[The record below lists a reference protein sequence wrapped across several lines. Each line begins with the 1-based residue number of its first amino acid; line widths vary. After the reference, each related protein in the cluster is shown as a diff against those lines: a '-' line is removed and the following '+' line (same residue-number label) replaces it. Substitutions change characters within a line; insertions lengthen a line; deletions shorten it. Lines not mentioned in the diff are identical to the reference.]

1 MTEDEASPEGGTYSV
16 RLTDVDFS
24 GRPCLF
30 LDRDGVLVEETN
42 YLHRPEDVVVI
53 PGVPHAIAEV
63 NKRGIPVVIV
73 TNQAGIG
80 RGYYDWADFRSVQRH
95 ILDVCRLSGAHCDML
110 LACAYHEEG
119 VPPYD
124 RAGHHWRKPAP
135 GMLLEAAKQ
144 LQIDLPQSHI
154 IGDTLSDLAAGA
166 EAGLAGGTLVLTG
179 HGQREWAS
187 GGEAAFS
194 AYRNTGFTARVARDA
209 AQAIEDWIAAL

>member
-1 MTEDEASPEGGTYSV
+1 MTEEEACPEGGTYSV

-42 YLHRPEDVVVI
+42 YLHRPEDVAVI
-53 PGVPHAIAEV
+53 PGVPQAIANV
-63 NKRGIPVVIV
+63 NQREIPVVVV

-80 RGYYDWADFRSVQRH
+80 RGYYDWPEFLNVQRH
-95 ILDVCRLSGAHCDML
+95 ILDVCRSSGAHCDMV

-135 GMLLEAAKQ
+135 GMLLEAARQ
-144 LQIDLPQSHI
+144 LQIDLRRSYI
-154 IGDTLSDLAAGA
+154 IGDTLADLAAGA
-166 EAGLAGGTLVLTG
+166 EAGLAGGALVLTG

-194 AYRNTGFTARVARDA
+194 TYRKGGFAARVAPDA
-209 AQAIEDWIAAL
+209 AQAIEDWLAAL